1 MTEQSLNFRKTKETT
16 QTSIK
21 EHNQHISP
29 EYEQV
34 SKWLFRKKKTELVID
49 NLIFRMVVLSIKF

>member
-21 EHNQHISP
+21 EHISP